1 MEKHL
6 FKKIY
11 QILARIATVCGMWT
25 TTFSLNSPNQPRVME
40 TICQVLYS
48 GKAWPTWRLP
58 FPQLPVWGYSF
69 TLGEASCLC
78 FSLPPTLFCRSSIP
92 SRQAEKILAPFLHL
106 VPTCRV
112 DVIPSCRRP
121 RILGLQLP
129 PGSWS
134 SLGGWRFHMGRAT
147 EKTRDCYLLPQVSP
161 EWDGTWGK
169 VVSSPALEQ

>member
-1 MEKHL
+1 MACELQPSPLTLPTSHVLWKL
-6 FKKIY
+6 Y
-11 QILARIATVCGMWT
+11 ARCSTPGGHGQHGD
-25 TTFSLNSPNQPRVME
+25 S
-40 TICQVLYS
+40 
-48 GKAWPTWRLP
+48 P
-58 FPQLPVWGYSF
+58 FPQLPVLGYSF
-69 TLGEASCLC
+69 TLGEAGCLC

-112 DVIPSCRRP
+112 DVIPSCGRP